1 MPNLGNND
9 WLSRTS
15 NSWFTSKRLRT
26 HGLILFLALWSLY
39 VWALWT
45 PGLLDRNGNFKGT
58 DFLHFYT
65 LGSVANN
72 HRGDLLYDVD
82 AQAGLASA
90 RVQEAAG
97 IRYLP
102 LYPPQVSL
110 LFRPFAVLPYW
121 WALASWWLCCTILYG
136 ACCYWIWRTCPHL
149 RDFGWTIFVLAAAF
163 PGFFNVIAWG
173 QTSAIALACF
183 TAMFF
188 LLRARRNFWAGVAL
202 GCLIFKPQLGV
213 AAAIVF
219 VGVGAWRVVAGAAVS
234 SAMQLLIGAL
244 YYGFAPVQR
253 WLVTLANVRSNL
265 TLLEPRPY
273 QTHSLRTFWSMLVP
287 WTSVAEF
294 LYVTTAIVIL
304 GLAILLWR
312 RSAPLSLRFSGLLL
326 ATVLIAPHLTVY
338 DLVILAPV
346 FLLVADWL
354 IAQPEASTLRGVV
367 PLLYLVYALP
377 LLGPLSRWTHVQLSV
392 VAMAALI
399 YVLSCT
405 TSAVAG
411 STGDEFVGA

>member
-1 MPNLGNND
+1 
-9 WLSRTS
+9 
-15 NSWFTSKRLRT
+15 
-26 HGLILFLALWSLY
+26 
-39 VWALWT
+39 
-45 PGLLDRNGNFKGT
+45 
-58 DFLHFYT
+58 
-65 LGSVANN
+65 
-72 HRGDLLYDVD
+72 
-82 AQAGLASA
+82 
-90 RVQEAAG
+90 
-97 IRYLP
+97 
-102 LYPPQVSL
+102 
-110 LFRPFAVLPYW
+110 
-121 WALASWWLCCTILYG
+121 
-136 ACCYWIWRTCPHL
+136 
-149 RDFGWTIFVLAAAF
+149 
-163 PGFFNVIAWG
+163 
-173 QTSAIALACF
+173 
-183 TAMFF
+183 
-188 LLRARRNFWAGVAL
+188 
-202 GCLIFKPQLGV
+202 V

-219 VGVGAWRVVAGAAVS
+219 VGVGAWRVVAGAAIS
-234 SAMQLLIGAL
+234 SALQMLIGAL

-253 WLVTLANVRSNL
+253 WIVTLANVRSNL

-304 GLAILLWR
+304 GLATLLWR
-312 RSAPLSLRFSGLLL
+312 RSAPLSLRFSALLL

-346 FLLVADWL
+346 FLLVADCL
-354 IAQPEASTLRGVV
+354 IAQPKAARLRGVG

-411 STGDEFVGA
+411 STDDEFVGA